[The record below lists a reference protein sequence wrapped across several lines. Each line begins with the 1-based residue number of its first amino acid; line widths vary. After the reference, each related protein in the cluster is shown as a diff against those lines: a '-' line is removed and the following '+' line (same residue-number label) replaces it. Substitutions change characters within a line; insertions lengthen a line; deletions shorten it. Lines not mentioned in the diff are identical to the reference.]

1 MLGDDVGIF
10 FQKIIDDLQAFGC
23 GASPK
28 QGDDNIIENLFDVVF
43 AVQMFFKRVFEL
55 QMQQIKNQVKAY
67 VASEQS
73 LSLSLF

>member
-1 MLGDDVGIF
+1 
-10 FQKIIDDLQAFGC
+10 
-23 GASPK
+23 
-28 QGDDNIIENLFDVVF
+28 
-43 AVQMFFKRVFEL
+43 MFFKRVFEL